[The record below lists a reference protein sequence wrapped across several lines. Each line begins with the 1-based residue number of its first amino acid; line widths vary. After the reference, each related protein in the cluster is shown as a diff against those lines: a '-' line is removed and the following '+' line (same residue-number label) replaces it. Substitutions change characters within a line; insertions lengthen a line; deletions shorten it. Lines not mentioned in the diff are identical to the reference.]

1 MKKCISL
8 ILCCMLLMAMSI
20 GANAAGLNSFL
31 TFQDVIQDE
40 SRNDLLLYS
49 KAFPENGQLR
59 VYVESQQ
66 IEVPVLSTVRQEKLP
81 VTVYCLVDITT
92 DMSNKQIQEQQDI
105 LNIISS
111 RMGEGDSMVITT
123 VGSKMVP
130 GVVLD
135 TLEARK
141 TAISTLKR
149 EGYAADMYK
158 AVVDAMTSL
167 ENKTSYCTNRC
178 LLILSDGAVPQ
189 NPEKTQQQA
198 LDAISSTSIPVYAI
212 GITGEYD
219 NTFSLNNAKKMVTLA
234 EASVGGFGVVPA
246 GEKISAADAAQ
257 SVWEAIQESAVIK
270 VNLAELSD
278 IDNAAKVTVRYE
290 VGDVCLEDSVSVDLS
305 VVTALAEAAEA
316 AEETEETEESADSE
330 VGNKGVLI
338 GACVAAVAVVV
349 IIVLFAVKKKKKNKA
364 QQEAQAADDL
374 GAGTE
379 TILTTGDFH
388 EQTECVMGSTSE
400 DADKG
405 IVVQMKIAT
414 HQDVS
419 ISFPLR
425 VHESQVLGRDDRA
438 NIILNAEDYQLSG
451 RHCMVEWDGNY
462 LYIQDMGST
471 NGTVLNGIHLK
482 PNSWNRLNSGSVI
495 HMGSFDYNVTI
506 DR

>member
-8 ILCCMLLMAMSI
+8 VLCCMLLMSMSI

-59 VYVESQQ
+59 VCVESQQ
-66 IEVPVLSTVRQEKLP
+66 IEDPVLSTVRQEKLP

-105 LNIISS
+105 LNVISS

-123 VGSKMVP
+123 VGSKMVA

-178 LLILSDGAVPQ
+178 LLILSNGAVPQ

-198 LDAISSTSIPVYAI
+198 LDAINSTSIPVYAI
-212 GITGEYD
+212 GITGGYD
-219 NTFSLNNAKKMVTLA
+219 NAFSLNNAKKMVTLA

-246 GEKISAADAAQ
+246 GEKVSAADAAQ
-257 SVWEAIQESAVIK
+257 GVWEAIQESAVIK

-278 IDNAAKVTVRYE
+278 IGNAANVTVRYE
-290 VGDVCLEDSVSVDLS
+290 TGDVCLEDSVSVDLS
-305 VVTALAEAAEA
+305 GVTPLAEAAEE
-316 AEETEETEESADSE
+316 AEEATDSE
-330 VGNKGVLI
+330 VEDRGILI

-349 IIVLFAVKKKKKNKA
+349 IIVFFAVKKKKKNKA
-364 QQEAQAADDL
+364 QQKAQAAVDL

-388 EQTECVMGSTSE
+388 EQTECVKESTSE

-462 LYIQDMGST
+462 LYIQDVGST